1 MQREA
6 DTPTDCKRVEMRAHC
21 EIDDKGV
28 EVGEKREVGGG
39 EPRGLMRG
47 GRGKQHCARVRATH
61 ANRTSSLAERGGT
74 KALLVSKDG
83 VCDVRGLDGHAAL
96 VRSHLLRG
104 LNGLVHGVGCFNV
117 HVGWCAVVGV
127 AVVV

>member
-1 MQREA
+1 MMY
-6 DTPTDCKRVEMRAHC
+6 TLTDCKRVEMRAHC

-39 EPRGLMRG
+39 VDE
-47 GRGKQHCARVRATH
+47 GRQRKAALRACSCDTC
-61 ANRTSSLAERGGT
+61 NRTSSLAERGGT

-96 VRSHLLRG
+96 VGSHLLRG